1 MPAYKNRPHI
11 DPDTTVWRYMCLDAV
26 VSTLRDRKL
35 RLTRVDTFRD
45 PFEGSVPKQQIDDQ
59 VVLFSH
65 TYRNRATWSVI
76 AQSYPP
82 GEIYVPHDWGEDP
95 WIRMTR
101 LRRARTRSIH
111 ASCWSWGEESEAL
124 WRLYCTHDGASGI
137 GIAVRT
143 TLARLEA
150 SVAAHDLYV
159 SPIRY
164 RHYHEGPTFND
175 EIDPFMHKRMGFAAE
190 QDVRLLKVDERQFNA
205 LISKP
210 PTVAELAE
218 HLFID
223 WAAPDVLAEIVLSP
237 YADEPYEE
245 RARATIEAI
254 DPALLPRIGLSILNP
269 RRYAPGF

>member
-143 TLARLEA
+143 T
-150 SVAAHDLYV
+150 SVPSATGT
-159 SPIRY
+159 I
-164 RHYHEGPTFND
+164 TK
-175 EIDPFMHKRMGFAAE
+175 DPRSMTKSTPSCTSAWGLPPSRTSGY
-190 QDVRLLKVDERQFNA
+190 
-205 LISKP
+205 SK
-210 PTVAELAE
+210 
-218 HLFID
+218 
-223 WAAPDVLAEIVLSP
+223 
-237 YADEPYEE
+237 
-245 RARATIEAI
+245 
-254 DPALLPRIGLSILNP
+254 
-269 RRYAPGF
+269 